1 VSDEIGAPRRDYAKF
16 LGEHGQLNV
25 RLIPRPVYLQMLER
39 YKAVPEHIDAVY
51 GELYWLWDLNAR
63 AKTAAEAGRA
73 ATRAEVAQELAGE
86 MDDRDWWKLTETFE
100 QHLWRDFAA
109 DAASYADL
117 LDPLYDLQEAE
128 GWRDLHYAQVELPG

>member
-1 VSDEIGAPRRDYAKF
+1 VSDDRDAPPRDYAKF
-16 LGEHGQLNV
+16 LNAEGQLNV
-25 RLIPRPVYLQMLER
+25 RLIPRPLYLQLLDR
-39 YKAVPEHIDAVY
+39 YKADPAHIDAVY

-63 AKTAAEAGRA
+63 AKAASEAGRA
-73 ATRAEVAQELAGE
+73 ATRAELAQELAAE

-109 DAASYADL
+109 DAPSYADL

-128 GWRDLHYAQVELPG
+128 GWRDLHYAQVELPR